1 MCLVILSSLFS
12 VLVLTFNRVSATN
25 AARIYNNECDTS
37 NVNRNGQPT
46 QPTLTGEQVWDGFFL
61 HSLLLEHSEHG
72 TVLELA
78 HNAHDQAERLRPA
91 LEARNAAMVGPGQEM
106 WSHACELCCKMQQNA
121 TGGYGMLNNISLS
134 ADK

>member
-1 MCLVILSSLFS
+1 M
-12 VLVLTFNRVSATN
+12 LTFNRVSATN

-37 NVNRNGQPT
+37 NDICNGQPT
-46 QPTLTGEQVWDGFFL
+46 HTLTSEQVWDGFFL

-78 HNAHDQAERLRPA
+78 HNAQDQAERLRPA

-106 WSHACELCCKMQQNA
+106 WSHACELCCELRQNA
-121 TGGYGMLNNISLS
+121 TGGYGMLIIISLS
-134 ADK
+134 VDK